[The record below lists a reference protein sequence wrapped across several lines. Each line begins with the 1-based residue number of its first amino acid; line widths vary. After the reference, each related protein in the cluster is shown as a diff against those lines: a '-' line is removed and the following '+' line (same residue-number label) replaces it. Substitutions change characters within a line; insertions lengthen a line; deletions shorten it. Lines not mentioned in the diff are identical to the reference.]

1 MRTTV
6 TLEKDVE
13 RMLRDAMHRS
23 RKSFK
28 QALNAA
34 LRTGLSGKPVQH
46 KARRFVV
53 QARPMGLRAGLDP
66 AGFNKLADELE
77 VDAFLEKHTR
87 ARRS

>member
-28 QALNAA
+28 ETLNA
-34 LRTGLSGKPVQH
+34 
-46 KARRFVV
+46 
-53 QARPMGLRAGLDP
+53 GLRAGLGGKPARARSAPFVIKARGLGLRAGMDP
-66 AGFNKLADELE
+66 AGFNKLADDLE
-77 VDAFLEKHTR
+77 VDAFLEKHRR
-87 ARRS
+87 AKKA

>member
-28 QALNAA
+28 ETLNAG
-34 LRTGLSGKPVQH
+34 LRAGLGGELVQRKGK
-46 KARRFVV
+46 RFVIK
-53 QARPMGLRAGLDP
+53 ARPMGLRAGIDA
-66 AGFNKLADELE
+66 AGFNKLADDLE
-77 VDAFLEKHTR
+77 VDVFL
-87 ARRS
+87 S

>member
-28 QALNAA
+28 ETLNAS
-34 LRTGLSGKPVQH
+34 LRAGLGGKPAQARSAPFVI
-46 KARRFVV
+46 KARGL
-53 QARPMGLRAGLDP
+53 GLRAGVDP
-66 AGFNKLADELE
+66 AGFNKLADDLE
-77 VDAFLEKHTR
+77 VDVFLEKPRR
-87 ARRS
+87 AKKA

>member
-28 QALNAA
+28 QTLNAA
-34 LRTGLSGKPVQH
+34 LRIGLSGKAVQP
-46 KARRFVV
+46 KAGRFVV
-53 QARPMGLRAGLDP
+53 KARPMGLRAGHDP
-66 AGFNKLADELE
+66 AGFNRLADDLE
-77 VDAFLEKHTR
+77 VDAFLEKHAR